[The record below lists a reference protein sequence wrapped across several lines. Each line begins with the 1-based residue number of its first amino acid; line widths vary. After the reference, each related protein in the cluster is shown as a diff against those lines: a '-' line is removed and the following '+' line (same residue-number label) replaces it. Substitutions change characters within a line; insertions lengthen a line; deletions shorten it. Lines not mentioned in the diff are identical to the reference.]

1 MRSLVYAVIFC
12 ITISCIFM
20 PQAFANDSA
29 LAPKAQGFISAT
41 QLKTYCMS
49 HYDVDQGY
57 CAGFI
62 TGVADIMQE
71 HRLYHFE
78 ACNMAHLRPQQIV
91 NHVKHVM
98 AQAAPDKIKGNAR
111 LFVAYALADKFPCY

>member
-1 MRSLVYAVIFC
+1 MRNWLFLSILSVFL
-12 ITISCIFM
+12 SFSFM
-20 PQAFANDSA
+20 PKSFAD
-29 LAPKAQGFISAT
+29 LAPKTQGFIAAT

-57 CAGFI
+57 CAGFV
-62 TGVADIMQE
+62 TGIADIMQE

-91 NHVKHVM
+91 DHVKQVM
-98 AQAAPDKIKGNAR
+98 AQAQKDKMQGNAR
-111 LFVAYALADKFPCY
+111 LFVAYALAHKFPCY